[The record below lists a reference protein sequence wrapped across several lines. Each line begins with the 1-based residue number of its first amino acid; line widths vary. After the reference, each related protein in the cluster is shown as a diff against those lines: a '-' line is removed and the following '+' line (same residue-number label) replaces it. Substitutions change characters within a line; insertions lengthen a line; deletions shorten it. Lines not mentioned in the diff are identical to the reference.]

1 MAAIKDV
8 LSRLRLTY
16 RRTNN
21 VTKIAVAAA
30 IIAGMV
36 TLILLGVSI
45 HSLRNRTEDLRQ
57 KAGVLEDANRELNEK
72 ISELGSDKSAV
83 EIAEAELGLVQ
94 PGAVVIQTE
103 PLESGN

>member
-1 MAAIKDV
+1 MAAIKEF
-8 LSRLRLTY
+8 LSRIRLTY

-30 IIAGMV
+30 IVAGMV

-45 HSLRNRTEDLRQ
+45 KTLKTRTEDLRH
-57 KAGVLEDANRELNEK
+57 KACVLEDANRELNEK

-94 PGAVVIQTE
+94 PGSVVIQTE
-103 PLESGN
+103 PQESGN